1 MKNNYS
7 ISIFWL
13 SVLAVAVIG
22 YMLLS
27 VQNITRASFV
37 KNEGI
42 EVSANTY
49 DDTDII
55 KIGIVNQNNN
65 AWAMK
70 IMCSDIKMRICE
82 YGSQLCCISSV
93 FQKFGI
99 VINPD
104 RLYDKFESDGLYPKN
119 PDGMI
124 AEVQYEIIDEQYK
137 LKYERPD
144 IHTDYTFNSKTIAKL
159 VSEGTPVL
167 LRTKHPLIAR
177 YWVVVIGIQDGEFVI
192 MDPLTQE
199 YSVLSQYDNKA
210 YEIIYFTE

>member
-42 EVSANTY
+42 DVSAQTY

-55 KIGIVNQNNN
+55 KLGIVNQNNT

-70 IMCSDIKMRICE
+70 IMCSDVKMRICE

-99 VINPD
+99 VMNPD
-104 RLYDKFESDGLYPKN
+104 TLYDKFENDGVYPKN

-137 LKYERPD
+137 LLYERPN
-144 IHTDYTFNSKTIAKL
+144 IHTDYTFNSNTIAKL
-159 VSEGTPVL
+159 LEEGTPVL
-167 LRTKHPLIAR
+167 LRTRHPLIAR
-177 YWVVVIGIQDGEFVI
+177 YWVVVIGIQDEEFVI
-192 MDPLTQE
+192 MDPLAQE
-199 YSVLSQYDNKA
+199 YSTLSEYDNKA
-210 YEIIYFTE
+210 FEIIYFTE